1 MKLICGLFTISFFLF
16 CISCDAKTTHTPKII
31 ELCPSKVPKVNGTFK
46 HELTTLRQAI
56 EEVGSRSE
64 LRNRKS
70 GRDPPIGT
78 KRTAIGS
85 NEKVSVAY
93 YDAGLLSTVL
103 DAYNE
108 HFILR
113 TGPDDWWATIITTVS
128 LAIDNNAKKNEV
140 RKFFVTHE
148 GKKTL
153 SVKVGPSI
161 YGVDYSWFFDQ
172 MSDKIRENIKIP
184 GYVDNMEPDFTTST
198 GINRIVSQ
206 IMLMNSVQ
214 EYFAYSMVLGCGI
227 PYVDMKG
234 TEEDWIKLGQ
244 KVKTLR
250 KTLEPIHRA
259 IGLDGWWGRV
269 EGITDKLL
277 ETFRGNP
284 DEDWWSKVIA
294 ERSYGSG
301 RSEFKG
307 WFMTDLLNIDNAE
320 NIGNAPSGL
329 VSVPMTIT
337 DGQLS
342 ETAAVVAGMV
352 GYNYYDFG
360 DTPTL
365 EPVHGWSLLLEEDSF
380 FRSEMTDWEDEEI
393 NGIL

>member
-1 MKLICGLFTISFFLF
+1 MQ
-16 CISCDAKTTHTPKII
+16 
-31 ELCPSKVPKVNGTFK
+31 N
-46 HELTTLRQAI
+46 
-56 EEVGSRSE
+56 
-64 LRNRKS
+64 
-70 GRDPPIGT
+70 
-78 KRTAIGS
+78 
-85 NEKVSVAY
+85 
-93 YDAGLLSTVL
+93 
-103 DAYNE
+103 
-108 HFILR
+108 IL
-113 TGPDDWWATIITTVS
+113 
-128 LAIDNNAKKNEV
+128 
-140 RKFFVTHE
+140 
-148 GKKTL
+148 
-153 SVKVGPSI
+153 
-161 YGVDYSWFFDQ
+161 DQ

-294 ERSYGSG
+294 E
-301 RSEFKG
+301 
-307 WFMTDLLNIDNAE
+307 